1 MSRNQNSMFS
11 LLPSVNIKRSRFNRP
26 QSIKF
31 TGNTGVLIPFYVDEV
46 LPGDT
51 HQIKTNKVVRLQT
64 PITPF
69 MDQMYLD
76 TYYFFVPNR
85 LVWNN
90 WKEFNGEN
98 SNSPWVSNITY
109 EVPQLE
115 IKTSVSGG
123 VSPGSAADY
132 MGIPVGKHGISV
144 NALPFR
150 AYALIWNEWFRDQN
164 LQYPQQVD
172 KSGVTQDLYT
182 GTTVITGSSAGT
194 ALTRG
199 AIGAVSKFHDYF
211 TSALPYPQK
220 GPDVTINMIANPV
233 QVEANGVLKVS
244 GGSGTSAFT
253 AGLGTTLGVS
263 DPTNVKLESVSP
275 SGTSTG
281 NAHLSYDSGLQVD
294 LTGLSVAT
302 ISQLRTAFSIQKLY
316 EADARGGSRYTELLR
331 QHFGVISPDA
341 RLQRPE
347 YLGGNRIPI
356 NVHQVV
362 QSSETGST
370 PQGTTAAYSLTV
382 DAHGEFIRSFT
393 EHGFI
398 IGVCCVRY
406 DHTYQQGIEKFWS
419 RKTRFDY
426 FWPVFA
432 HLSEQAIKNK
442 EVFAQGSDVVD
453 SNGDPYDE
461 QVFGYQEAWA
471 DYRYKPSRI
480 AGEMRSGLS
489 NSLDFWH
496 LADNYASLPALSSGW
511 IVEDKSNVDRVLQVT
526 SAVSNQ
532 LLFDI
537 YVENNTTRPMPV
549 HSIPGLVDHF

>member
-1 MSRNQNSMFS
+1 MSRNQNSLFS
-11 LLPSVNIKRSRFNRP
+11 QLPSVNIKRSRFKRP

-69 MDQMYLD
+69 MDQLYLD

-85 LVWNN
+85 LVWSH

-98 SNSPWVSNITY
+98 TTSPWIQSIQYT
-109 EVPQLE
+109 VPQLS
-115 IKTSVSGG
+115 TGDSSNQHPVRA
-123 VSPGSAADY
+123 GSALDY
-132 MGIPVGKHGISV
+132 MGIPVGTYGITF
-144 NALPFR
+144 NAMPYR
-150 AYALIWNEWFRDQN
+150 AYCLIWSEWFRDQN
-164 LQYPQQVD
+164 LQYPVNLSTGDSTQLIAISNSATINGASAPSSYHGGCFMVD
-172 KSGVTQDLYT
+172 
-182 GTTVITGSSAGT
+182 
-194 ALTRG
+194 
-199 AIGAVSKFHDYF
+199 KFHDYF
-211 TSALPYPQK
+211 TSALPAPQK
-220 GPDVTINMIANPV
+220 GPDVTISMINDPV
-233 QVEANGVLKVS
+233 QVEANGLFKLS
-244 GGSGTSAFT
+244 GGSGSSAFT
-253 AGLGTTLGVS
+253 AGIGTTLGAS
-263 DPTNVKLESVSP
+263 DPTNVKLESVDP
-275 SGTSTG
+275 TGTSTG

-302 ISQLRTAFSIQKLY
+302 INQLRTAFQLQKMY
-316 EADARGGSRYTELLR
+316 EADARGGSRYTEILR

-356 NVHQVV
+356 NVNQVV

-406 DHTYQQGIEKFWS
+406 DHTYQQGIERFWN
-419 RKTRFDY
+419 RKTRLDY
-426 FWPVFA
+426 YWPVLA
-432 HLSEQAIKNK
+432 HLGEQAILNK
-442 EVFAQGSDVVD
+442 EIFAQGTSTD
-453 SNGDPYDE
+453 DE
-461 QVFGYQEAWA
+461 VFGYQEAWA
-471 DYRYKPSRI
+471 DYRYKPSRV

-496 LADNYASLPALSSGW
+496 LADNYASLPALSASW
-511 IVEDKSNVDRVLQVT
+511 VTENSTNVDRVLQVT

-537 YVENNTTRPMPV
+537 YVENETTRTMPV
-549 HSIPGLVDHF
+549 HSVPGLVDHF

>member
-11 LLPSVNIKRSRFNRP
+11 MLPSVNIKRSRFKRP

-69 MDQMYLD
+69 MDQLYLD

-85 LVWNN
+85 LVWNH

-98 SNSPWVSNITY
+98 SVSPWLPNVSY
-109 EVPQLE
+109 SVPQIVPGDNNNVVL
-115 IKTSVSGG
+115 S
-123 VSPGSAADY
+123 GSAPDY
-132 MGIPVGKHGISV
+132 MGIPINVGLSF
-144 NALPFR
+144 NALPLR
-150 AYALIWNEWFRDQN
+150 AYYLIWNEWFRDQN
-164 LQYPQQVD
+164 LQYPVNINIGD
-172 KSGVTQDLYT
+172 SDLVLNISNNVVHTGETAYSGN
-182 GTTVITGSSAGT
+182 G
-194 ALTRG
+194 RPM
-199 AIGAVSKFHDYF
+199 AVAKFHDYF
-211 TSALPYPQK
+211 TSALPAPQK
-220 GPDVTINMIANPV
+220 GVDVSLPITGNIPVVSDGEISFSFPDMEQANYNLASTIANERGNIHPNSTPFSGAILD
-233 QVEANGVLKVS
+233 ELSGVYADL
-244 GGSGTSAFT
+244 GSI
-253 AGLGTTLGVS
+253 
-263 DPTNVKLESVSP
+263 
-275 SGTSTG
+275 
-281 NAHLSYDSGLQVD
+281 
-294 LTGLSVAT
+294 SVAT
-302 ISQLRTAFSIQKLY
+302 INQLRTAFQVQKLY
-316 EADARGGSRYTELLR
+316 EADARGGTRYTEILR
-331 QHFGVISPDA
+331 QHFGVVSPDS

-347 YLGGNRIPI
+347 YLGGSRIPI

-406 DHTYQQGIEKFWS
+406 DHTYQQGVERFWS

-426 FWPVFA
+426 YWPVFA
-432 HLSEQAIKNK
+432 HLGEQAILNK
-442 EVFAQGSDVVD
+442 EIFAQGSSVVD
-453 SNGDPYDE
+453 GDNNPYDE

-471 DYRYKPSRI
+471 DYRYKPSRV
-480 AGEMRSGLS
+480 AGEMRSNIQ
-489 NSLDFWH
+489 NSLDVWH
-496 LADNYASLPALSSGW
+496 LADNYASLPALSAGW
-511 IVEDKSNVDRVLQVT
+511 ITEDKSNVDRVLQVT
-526 SAVSNQ
+526 SSVSNQ
-532 LLFDI
+532 LLFDF

-549 HSIPGLVDHF
+549 HSVPGLIDHF